1 VSLNVRLCFS
11 FFSTIPSITHSL
23 THAHNAINADVEID
37 GLCANIVAFA
47 ARRTKVSQWRA
58 SGVART
64 LLFHRVSTA
73 VQKMWSWRERAIF
86 PLASIYLW
94 RVCVCVC
101 VLFLSAGVSIPV
113 IKSQLLPRKRTKG
126 IGFERAGKTDLLI
139 LETAWNGINYY

>member
-1 VSLNVRLCFS
+1 MFVCVFP
-11 FFSTIPSITHSL
+11 FFSTILSITHSL
-23 THAHNAINADVEID
+23 THAHNAINPDVEID

-73 VQKMWSWRERAIF
+73 VQKMWSRRERAIF

-94 RVCVCVC
+94 RVCV
-101 VLFLSAGVSIPV
+101 LSPPAFR
-113 IKSQLLPRKRTKG
+113 SQSSKVNYCLAKG
-126 IGFERAGKTDLLI
+126 QKESGSKGLAKQIC
-139 LETAWNGINYY
+139 